1 MTDWEVKVSPH
12 PPSRDRTPAAS
23 ERGCPRQAGSRT
35 TSQPAS
41 ERVRLRRKRERGR
54 YDRQTIDS
62 ILDEALIAHL
72 GIVDPHGQPLVI
84 PLLHARRGD
93 VVYVHGSAAGRTMR
107 ALASGEPACLTVSLL
122 DGLVLARSAM
132 HHSANYRSVVLL
144 GEARSVEDPAEKLA
158 AFEAIVEHIVPGR
171 WADVRPPS
179 ENELRATSVLALPIE
194 EGSAKVRTGPPLD
207 DEEDYSL
214 PGWAGVLPLLAHAGP
229 PQPDPRLRAEIPT
242 PAYVSAYRRPGS
254 S

>member
-23 ERGCPRQAGSRT
+23 ERGYPRQAGSRT
-35 TSQPAS
+35 PSQPAS

-107 ALASGEPACLTVSLL
+107 ALASGVPACLTVSLL

-171 WADVRPPS
+171 WADGIP
-179 ENELRATSVLALPIE
+179 A
-194 EGSAKVRTGPPLD
+194 
-207 DEEDYSL
+207 
-214 PGWAGVLPLLAHAGP
+214 GWD
-229 PQPDPRLRAEIPT
+229 QRE
-242 PAYVSAYRRPGS
+242 
-254 S
+254 